1 MLQSMGGKESDMTE
15 GLNNNNPLGARALI
29 AEAPR
34 NDCSCCYC
42 SIYFLLL
49 LISIFSY
56 ILCFY
61 FILLFVLFLSFVS
74 LCFGVFFLGLFFLG
88 FCCCLFGFWF
98 FALGFILF
106 WSHGLCMFGC
116 FLVSLWSLFLFGFI
130 FIACL
135 DLYLFPFVGSV

>member
-15 GLNNNNPLGARALI
+15 GLNNNNPLGAKALI

-74 LCFGVFFLGLFFLG
+74 LCFRVFFFRFVFSGFLLM
-88 FCCCLFGFWF
+88 FVWILVFV
-98 FALGFILF
+98 LGFILF
-106 WSHGLCMFGC
+106 
-116 FLVSLWSLFLFGFI
+116 
-130 FIACL
+130 
-135 DLYLFPFVGSV
+135 

>member
-15 GLNNNNPLGARALI
+15 GLNNNPLGAKALI

-74 LCFGVFFLGLFFLG
+74 LCFRVFFLGLFFLG
-88 FCCCLFGFWF
+88 FC
-98 FALGFILF
+98 
-106 WSHGLCMFGC
+106 
-116 FLVSLWSLFLFGFI
+116 
-130 FIACL
+130 
-135 DLYLFPFVGSV
+135 